1 MNLKSKMQ
9 RLGLGD
15 LDRSLAQNW
24 KTCIDNREGRRASG
38 NSNRFRIKN
47 ILSNVLCSTLNISDL
62 GFTKFTIIVL
72 IISAGR
78 GRGGAGI
85 KILNPS
91 PPRPGVRGQNIA
103 PSPPHHLCGAGKTR
117 AGWGGAKQGGA
128 KLPSLCG
135 ICVKC

>member
-1 MNLKSKMQ
+1 M
-9 RLGLGD
+9 
-15 LDRSLAQNW
+15 
-24 KTCIDNREGRRASG
+24 C
-38 NSNRFRIKN
+38 F
-47 ILSNVLCSTLNISDL
+47 TLNISDL

-72 IISAGR
+72 MISAVR

-117 AGWGGAKQGGA
+117 AGRGGA
-128 KLPSLCG
+128 KLPYLKSVYSPQQKRNQKVERKTLKPKPLFRSHSRELSGSKFVPTCHHCDVISQIG
-135 ICVKC
+135 RAHV